1 MVKSDGE
8 HLLVHNLRPGRY
20 LYRFKVD
27 GKIRHNPQDSFT
39 SMPSHVLAAAASIIG
54 TTPIANSSDPK
65 LGNIIQVRPLHDFSS
80 HPAKAELS
88 SSPPGEYGQTII
100 DFSASTT
107 QNSSAPSG
115 PVRKGS
121 ASSKDRERKKIEPV
135 ELPAH
140 LERALLNTNCCNHKN
155 LAENAGPENS
165 IGKFFC

>member
-8 HLLVHNLRPGRY
+8 HMLVHNLRPGRY

-39 SMPSHVLAAAASIIG
+39 SMPPNVLASATAMIG

-65 LGNIIQVRPLHDFSS
+65 LANVVDVRPLHDFSS
-80 HPAKAELS
+80 RSAKPDLS
-88 SSPPGEYGQTII
+88 SSPPGDYGQAII
-100 DFSASTT
+100 DFSTPEPVP
-107 QNSSAPSG
+107 SAPPTG

-121 ASSKDRERKKIEPV
+121 ASSKDREKKKTEPV

-140 LERALLNTNCCNHKN
+140 LERALLNTNSVKYHKGT
-155 LAENAGPENS
+155 ENAGPENS
-165 IGKFFC
+165 LGKVY